1 MSCKNCLCQNCVSN
15 NAKEQ
20 IKAFFNEM
28 RFELSDE
35 DRKFLYAFIDTLE
48 ECQISY
54 SQVVNVLHTDIL
66 NINDFIKKVV
76 NIDNFDF
83 VQVIYSISHEND
95 NHLRYF
101 NVFSEKNTMYET
113 YQEDI
118 IDDILAC
125 LETADILFLKKDESD
140 IAILKNTLNNYQILI
155 DAYIKNNVNDKKI
168 LDIFKI
174 YQLLVNSVL

>member
-1 MSCKNCLCQNCVSN
+1 MYCKNCLCQNCVSN

-54 SQVVNVLHTDIL
+54 SQVVNILNDDIL
-66 NINDFIKKVV
+66 NINNFIKKVV

-83 VQVIYSISHEND
+83 IQVIYSISHEND
-95 NHLRYF
+95 
-101 NVFSEKNTMYET
+101 
-113 YQEDI
+113 I
-118 IDDILAC
+118 IC
-125 LETADILFLKKDESD
+125 F
-140 IAILKNTLNNYQILI
+140 
-155 DAYIKNNVNDKKI
+155 
-168 LDIFKI
+168 
-174 YQLLVNSVL
+174 